1 MKKEYTIDKNKYVHK
16 DLEISDER
24 DDELSEYTI
33 GLGRKVMT
41 VADFLRILEHNE
53 FTLIEKLYMSA
64 QFGRLT
70 CDGKLYELQ

>member
-1 MKKEYTIDKNKYVHK
+1 MKKEYTIDKNKYVHE

-24 DDELSEYTI
+24 DGELSEYTI

-41 VADFLRILEHNE
+41 VADFLRILEHNKK

-64 QFGRLT
+64 QFGRL
-70 CDGKLYELQ
+70 KLYELEWR